1 MASEAHSGPEVHAPV
16 APGRLPLLGHA
27 LQLWRRPI
35 AFLESLRE
43 HGDIVRLDI
52 GTWPVHVL
60 TSPEHVHSVLVQ
72 QAQQF
77 GRGRIFDRL
86 RPVFG
91 NGIVTT
97 DGDFHRKQRRMMQPA
112 FHRNHIAEYA
122 EVMCRQAE
130 MMSASWTAGREI
142 SVVTEARGYAMSSVA
157 EMIFSGDLSRPAV
170 DEVHR
175 SLPIVLEGM
184 LVRAVMPKSLDRL
197 PIPYNRRFD
206 GAAARLRRIIDE
218 VIEQYRAEE
227 SAERGDRHDLLSM
240 LLAGVDSET
249 GSTMDAGQVRD
260 EVIAIMLAGTETSAT
275 TLSWI
280 FHEIGRHPEVE
291 ARVHAEV
298 DSVVGS
304 RPVRPEDIPALTYTH
319 DVFQEALRLH
329 SPLLFTRRA
338 LAPLTLGGTS
348 IPAGA
353 EVAYSPYALHRDP
366 VLFPDPG
373 VFDPDRWQKGAKERS
388 RTHSYVPFGAGQHKC
403 IGDSFAVAE
412 ILTAVATVAS
422 RWHLKPAPGITV
434 REVPAGIPQPSELPM
449 IPVARNIQHSSHT
462 SEEKPQ

>member
-1 MASEAHSGPEVHAPV
+1 MAHAEHPGPAVQAPV

-27 LQLWRRPI
+27 LHLWRRPI

-60 TSPEHVHSVLVQ
+60 TSPEHVHAVLVQ
-72 QAQQF
+72 QANQF

-112 FHRNHIAEYA
+112 FHRNHIAEYVQ
-122 EVMCRQAE
+122 VMCRQAE
-130 MMSASWTAGREI
+130 AMSASWTDGREI
-142 SVVTEARGYAMSSVA
+142 SLVTEARGYAMSSVA
-157 EMIFSGDLSRPAV
+157 EMIFSGDLSRSAV
-170 DEVHR
+170 AEVHR

-197 PIPYNRRFD
+197 PVPYNRRFD
-206 GAAARLRRIIDE
+206 AAAARLREIIDQ
-218 VIEQYRAEE
+218 VIVRYRAE
-227 SAERGDRHDLLSM
+227 AGNAGGDRHDLLS
-240 LLAGVDSET
+240 LLLSSVDAET
-249 GSTMDAGQVRD
+249 GATMGPEQVRD

-291 ARVHAEV
+291 KRLHAEV
-298 DSVVGS
+298 DAVVGNRS
-304 RPVRPEDIPALTYTH
+304 VRPEDIPALTYTNN
-319 DVFQEALRLH
+319 VFQEALRLH

-338 LAPLTLGGTS
+338 LAPLTLGGVA

-353 EVAYSPYALHRDP
+353 ELAYSPYALHRDP
-366 VLFPDPG
+366 ALFPDPTT
-373 VFDPDRWQKGAKERS
+373 FDPDRWQRGAGERS

-422 RWHLKPAPGITV
+422 RWHLTPAPGVTV
-434 REVPAGIPQPSELPM
+434 RELPAGIPQPSALPM
-449 IPVARNIQHSSHT
+449 IPVARRVQRSSRT
-462 SEEKPQ
+462 GDEMP